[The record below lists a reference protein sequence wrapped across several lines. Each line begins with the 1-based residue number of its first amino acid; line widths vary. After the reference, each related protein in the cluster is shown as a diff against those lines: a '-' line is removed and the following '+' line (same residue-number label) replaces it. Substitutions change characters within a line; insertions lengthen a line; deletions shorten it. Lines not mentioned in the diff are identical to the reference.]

1 MRKYLLVLLGLCAL
15 SSCVSE
21 PRRYRMSYETFV
33 GINEKE
39 LVNIVGAPD
48 SVYEMDNEK
57 FLTYFKTG
65 SAYAGYG
72 HVVPQIC
79 KITFVFYKERLDN
92 WHYEGNMCD
101 AYIDSI
107 NLH

>member
-1 MRKYLLVLLGLCAL
+1 MRKYLILFLGILAI
-15 SSCVSE
+15 SSCMQ
-21 PRRYRMSYETFV
+21 RRPHYRMGGESFIGMTER
-33 GINEKE
+33 E
-39 LVNIVGAPD
+39 LVGTIGAPD
-48 SVYEMDNEK
+48 SVYEIENEK

-65 SAYAGYG
+65 GGYG
-72 HVVPQIC
+72 NMQIC

-107 NLH
+107 DLH